1 MIRPFAGY
9 IVSQPV
15 AERVVAPVAE
25 DLSEEARDSI
35 LATNPDTSLF
45 LLTEEPAA
53 RARGRRYL
61 ERVTSD
67 GTFQP
72 ADGFWVYRITDGDHR
87 QTGVVA
93 EVAVTAYDSNRIRRH
108 EHTVA
113 EVASLVADAID
124 EVGGSTHPVS
134 LVYRRTTA
142 VDEVVA
148 RVVAGP
154 PLVHV
159 QRGDRAQEAWKVSD
173 PGDLAKALDSIPTL
187 YIADGHHRSAAAAVL
202 AHRSEAEPEAARA
215 HFLAVLFPD
224 TDMRTLSY
232 HRCLRLRAYS
242 PAEILAAIARHFP
255 IAVMSEPSDGGVTN
269 GIPGPGEVWLCA
281 EGAWYTLD
289 LPHNPDEGPTSA
301 LDAARL
307 QHQIL
312 GPICDVADPRTDPR
326 LVYVPGS
333 VPLSDLASA
342 CGNQAG
348 ISFVTRPPTVDDVIA
363 VSDAGGVMPPK
374 STWFTPKIGA
384 GIFLRTLDD

>member
-1 MIRPFAGY
+1 MIRPFDGY
-9 IVSQPV
+9 VVSQHA

-25 DLSEEARDSI
+25 DLNAAERDRI

-45 LLTEEPAA
+45 LLTEQPAA
-53 RARGRRYL
+53 RAEARRYL
-61 ERVTSD
+61 ERVTAD

-72 ADGFWVYRITDGDHR
+72 ADGWWVYRITDGEHR

-93 EVAVTAYDSNRIRRH
+93 EVAVAAYESNRIRRH
-108 EHTVA
+108 ENTVA
-113 EVASLVADAID
+113 EVATLVADALQ

-134 LVYRRTTA
+134 LVYQRMEA
-142 VDEVVA
+142 VDEIVA
-148 RVVAGP
+148 RVVTDP
-154 PLVHV
+154 PLVRV
-159 QRGDRAQEAWKVSD
+159 QRGIRAQEAWKVDD
-173 PGDLAKALDSIPTL
+173 PGQLATVLDSIPNL

-202 AHRSEAEPEAARA
+202 AERARLEPVGARS

-232 HRCLRLRAYS
+232 HRCLHLRAYT

-255 IAVMSEPSDGGVTN
+255 IEAMPEPSDAGN
-269 GIPGPGEVWLCA
+269 GIPGPGEVWFCA
-281 EGAWYTLD
+281 EGDWYTLD
-289 LPHNPDEGPTSA
+289 LPHTPDEGPTSA

-326 LVYVPGS
+326 LIYVPGS
-333 VPLSDLASA
+333 VPLPQLARV
-342 CGNQAG
+342 CGDQAG

-384 GIFLRTLDD
+384 GLFLRTLDD